1 MVKITPDPPPLHA
14 LHPDRISDEA
24 AVQLAQDHWISNAPD
39 GQKPSVDVSPSL
51 FTASPDLSA
60 EEALTTACELLQ
72 SVIATSYETAENL
85 NGSLRKLALAAVH
98 LAEMAHTLVDSV
110 LEKKCSI

>member
-1 MVKITPDPPPLHA
+1 MVKITPDPPPQHA

-24 AVQLAQDHWISNAPD
+24 AAQLAQEHWGANSPD
-39 GQKPSVDVSPSL
+39 SHKPIIDVPQSL

-85 NGSLRKLALAAVH
+85 NGSRRKLALAAVH

-110 LEKKCSI
+110 LEKKCSV